1 MVFQLHAVKAQWG
14 EWRCNSTH
22 S

>member
-1 MVFQLHAVKAQWG
+1 MKTCEG